1 MAKYTPGKSTRSS
14 YDKWSNGYY
23 GDYSNRKYGTS
34 SFWMDDDFGKTFTE
48 DGGVDTIKMMS
59 YQRAIG
65 NFVRILTKRDDIKV
79 VFSTK
84 NRSYTNGET
93 VVISSKIDKG
103 DFDTTVG
110 LALHEASHCLLT
122 NFKAL
127 HIYLNAHK
135 EIPYT
140 DWEFF
145 KGLVNTI
152 EDRRIDAYVMKNA
165 PGYYGYYISMYDTY
179 FNSKEIDKA
188 LESDVWCEEKR
199 EHYDAHITN
208 FANPKRNLNALKN
221 LRKIWNVIDLK
232 NISRLKSTD
241 EVIEIAHK
249 VYNLILEAEAPA
261 NANGNGNGQGQGQG
275 QPQQQNAPKEMTEEE
290 IEQMLND
297 LENNSESGQG
307 GEGEDDM
314 DVEIGDEQGDSSD
327 NNGKL
332 SAPGMPGD
340 EQGDDQDGGGMDTNA
355 DVGETVKASNTKK
368 ANLSDAQKARL
379 QKALKKQKEFT
390 AGEVKKKDMKA
401 SDADKINEL
410 ADQDVQLVEVAPGD
424 GNTKIDVIVL
434 RGMSDAICKSDIA
447 GSQYYDS
454 SWGRSGNVKAVE
466 EGWALGGVLGRKLK
480 TRDEERQL
488 KTTRLPSGR
497 IDRRLISELGFGN
510 DKVFAQ
516 TLIKTVKPSMIHIS
530 LDASGSMGGDKWEAA
545 LKTAT
550 ALARACSMIENLRC
564 VIDVRG
570 NAGGGRGHNRALVW
584 VVYDSKRDPLSV
596 VRTKFQNLYPGGS
609 TPEGLCY
616 DAIMK
621 TIVDN
626 SKGTDAFFVN
636 ISDGEPAFSNYHGS
650 TAEAHTAKQVKR
662 MQNSGIKTISYFAHS
677 YSREK
682 DAKNCSSWRAFARM
696 YGKGAECIDLND
708 FNQLSKTLNAMFERD
723 VTNE

>member
-1 MAKYTPGKSTRSS
+1 MAKNTPAKS
-14 YDKWSNGYY
+14 YGKWSNGYY
-23 GDYSNRKYGTS
+23 GDYGNSKYGNS
-34 SFWMDDDFGKTFTE
+34 SFWLDADFGKTFSE
-48 DGGVDTIKMMS
+48 DGGVDTVKMMS

-84 NRSYTNGET
+84 NRSYTNGDT

-135 EIPYT
+135 EIPYN

-165 PGYYGYYISMYDTY
+165 PGYYGYYMSMYDTY

-188 LESDVWCEEKR
+188 LENNVWCEEKR
-199 EHYDAHITN
+199 EHYDAHIIN

-221 LRKIWNVIDLK
+221 LRKIWSVIDLK

-241 EVIEIAHK
+241 EVIEVAHK
-249 VYNLILEAEAPA
+249 VYNLVLEAEAA
-261 NANGNGNGQGQGQG
+261 ANGNGQGQGKGQG
-275 QPQQQNAPKEMTEEE
+275 QSQPQQNAPKEMSEEE
-290 IEQMLND
+290 IEKMLND
-297 LENNSESGQG
+297 LENNQESGQG
-307 GEGEDDM
+307 DENEDDM
-314 DVEIGDEQGDSSD
+314 DVTDVEIGDEDEQGGGDS
-327 NNGKL
+327 GKL
-332 SAPGMPGD
+332 NAPGMEGD
-340 EQGDDQDGGGMDTNA
+340 EQGDDQDGGGMDTDA
-355 DVGETVKASNTKK
+355 DVGDKVQASNTKK
-368 ANLSDAQKARL
+368 AKLSDAQKARL

-390 AGEVKKKDMKA
+390 AGEVKKKDMK
-401 SDADKINEL
+401 SSEADKINEL

-434 RGMSDAICKSDIA
+434 RGMSDAICKSDLV
-447 GSQYYDS
+447 GGQYADS
-454 SWGRSGNVKAVE
+454 DWGGKRNAKAVE

-570 NAGGGRGHNRALVW
+570 NGGGRCGNSRALVW
-584 VVYDSKRDPLSV
+584 VVYDSKRDPISV
-596 VRTKFQNLYPGGS
+596 VRTKFQGLYPGGS

-621 TIVDN
+621 TVIDN

-636 ISDGEPAFSNYHGS
+636 ISDGEPAFSNYHGY
-650 TAEAHTAKQVKR
+650 TAEMHTAKQVKR

-677 YSREK
+677 YSRES
-682 DAKNCSSWRAFARM
+682 DAKNCGSWRAFSRM
-696 YGKGAECIDLND
+696 YGKGAQCIDLND

>member
-1 MAKYTPGKSTRSS
+1 MAKYTPAKS
-14 YDKWSNGYY
+14 YGKWSNGYY
-23 GDYSNRKYGTS
+23 GDYSNSKYGNS
-34 SFWMDDDFGKTFTE
+34 SFWLDDDFTKAFTE
-48 DGGVDTIKMMS
+48 GGGIDTIKLMS

-65 NFVRILTKRDDIKV
+65 NFVRILTKREDIKV

-84 NRSYTNGET
+84 HRSYTDGKH
-93 VVISSKIDKG
+93 VVISSKIEKG

-122 NFKAL
+122 SFNAL
-127 HIYLNAHK
+127 HLYLNTHK
-135 EIPYT
+135 EIPYN

-145 KGLVNTI
+145 KGLVNVI

-165 PGYYGYYISMYDTY
+165 PGYYGYYMSMYDTY
-179 FNSKEIDKA
+179 FNSKDIDKA
-188 LESDVWCEEKR
+188 LESNVWNEEKR

-241 EVIEIAHK
+241 EVIEVAHK
-249 VYNLILEAEAPA
+249 VYNLVLEAEAAA
-261 NANGNGNGQGQGQG
+261 NGNGNGNGQGQGQS
-275 QPQQQNAPKEMTEEE
+275 QPQQQQNAPKEMTEDE

-297 LENNSESGQG
+297 LENSAENDQG
-307 GEGEDDM
+307 GDVNEDM
-314 DVEIGDEQGDSSD
+314 DVNDVEIDDQDEQGGKD
-327 NNGKL
+327 NGNL
-332 SAPGMPGD
+332 DAPGMQGD
-340 EQGDDQDGGGMDTNA
+340 EQGDDQDGGGMETDA
-355 DVGETVKASNTKK
+355 DVGDTVQASNTKK

-390 AGEVKKKDMKA
+390 SGDVKKKDMKQTE
-401 SDADKINEL
+401 ADKINEL

-424 GNTKIDVIVL
+424 SNTKVDVIVM
-434 RGMSDAICKSDIA
+434 RGMSDAICKSELA
-447 GSQYYDS
+447 GAQYHEG
-454 SWGRSGNVKAVE
+454 SWGRSGNIKAVE

-480 TRDEERQL
+480 TRDEARSL

-516 TLIKTVKPSMIHIS
+516 TLIKTVNPSMIHIS
-530 LDASGSMGGDKWEAA
+530 LDASGSMGGSKWEAA

-564 VIDVRG
+564 VIDIRG
-570 NAGGGRGHNRALVW
+570 NAGGGSRALVW
-584 VVYDSKRDPLSV
+584 VVYDSKRDPISV
-596 VRTKFQNLYPGGS
+596 VRTKFQFLYPGGS

-621 TIVDN
+621 TIIDN
-626 SKGTDAFFVN
+626 AKGSESFFVN
-636 ISDGEPAFSNYHGS
+636 ISDGEPAFSNYYGRM
-650 TAEAHTAKQVKR
+650 AEDHTAKQIKR
-662 MQNSGIKTISYFAHS
+662 IQNSGIKTISYFASDHS
-677 YSREK
+677 RKS
-682 DAKNCSSWRAFARM
+682 DQLNSSSWKAFARM

>member
-1 MAKYTPGKSTRSS
+1 MAKNTPAKS
-14 YDKWSNGYY
+14 YGKWSNGYY
-23 GDYSNRKYGTS
+23 GDYGNSKYGNS
-34 SFWMDDDFGKTFTE
+34 SFWLDDDFGKTFSE
-48 DGGVDTIKMMS
+48 DGGVDTVKMMS

-65 NFVRILTKRDDIKV
+65 NFVRILTKREDIKV

-84 NRSYTNGET
+84 NRSYTNGDT

-135 EIPYT
+135 EIPYN

-165 PGYYGYYISMYDTY
+165 PGYYGYYMSMYDTY

-188 LESDVWCEEKR
+188 LENDVWCEEKR
-199 EHYDAHITN
+199 EHYDAHIIN

-221 LRKIWNVIDLK
+221 LRKIWSVIDLK

-241 EVIEIAHK
+241 EVIEVAHK
-249 VYNLILEAEAPA
+249 VYNLVLEAEAA
-261 NANGNGNGQGQGQG
+261 ANGNGQGQGKGQG
-275 QPQQQNAPKEMTEEE
+275 QSQPQQNAPKEMSEEE
-290 IEQMLND
+290 IEKMLND
-297 LENNSESGQG
+297 LENNQESGQG
-307 GEGEDDM
+307 EIGDEDMDVT
-314 DVEIGDEQGDSSD
+314 DVEIGDEDEQGGED
-327 NNGKL
+327 NGKL
-332 SAPGMPGD
+332 NAPGMEGD
-340 EQGDDQDGGGMDTNA
+340 EQGDDQDGGGMDTDA
-355 DVGETVKASNTKK
+355 DVGDKVQASNTKK

-390 AGEVKKKDMKA
+390 SGEVKKKDMK
-401 SDADKINEL
+401 SSEADKINEL

-434 RGMSDAICKSDIA
+434 RGMSDAICKSDLV
-447 GSQYYDS
+447 GGQYADS
-454 SWGRSGNVKAVE
+454 TWGRSGNVKAIE

-530 LDASGSMGGDKWEAA
+530 LDASGSMGGSKWEAA

-570 NAGGGRGHNRALVW
+570 NGGGRCGNSRALVW

-596 VRTKFQNLYPGGS
+596 VRTKFQGLYPGGS

-621 TIVDN
+621 TIIDN
-626 SKGTDAFFVN
+626 SKGTDSFFVN
-636 ISDGEPAFSNYHGS
+636 ISDGEPGFSGYHGH
-650 TAEAHTAKQVKR
+650 TAEMHTAKQVKR
-662 MQNSGIKTISYFAHS
+662 IQNSGIKTISYFAHT
-677 YSREK
+677 YNRES
-682 DAKNCSSWRAFARM
+682 DAKNCSSWRAFSRM
-696 YGKGAECIDLND
+696 YGKGAQCIDLND

>member
-1 MAKYTPGKSTRSS
+1 MAKYTPSKSARKS

-23 GDYSNRKYGTS
+23 GDYTNRKYGNS
-34 SFWMDDDFGKTFTE
+34 SFWLDDDIVGSFSEGS
-48 DGGVDTIKMMS
+48 GVDTVKMMS
-59 YQRAIG
+59 YQRAIA

-84 NRSYTNGET
+84 GRSYTDGKSVT
-93 VVISSKIDKG
+93 ISSKINTG

-110 LALHEASHCLLT
+110 LALHEASHCILT
-122 NFKAL
+122 TFDAL
-127 HIYLNAHK
+127 PKYLNAHK

-140 DWEFF
+140 DWQFF
-145 KGLVNTI
+145 KGLVNVI

-165 PGYYGYYISMYDTY
+165 PGYYGYYMSMYDTY

-188 LESDVWCEEKR
+188 LENDVWCDETK
-199 EHYDAHITN
+199 EHYEAHITN

-221 LRKIWNVIDLK
+221 LRKIWNVIDLR

-241 EVIEIAHK
+241 EVIEVAHK
-249 VYNLILEAEAPA
+249 VYNLIIEAVTVTPTPQDQP
-261 NANGNGNGQGQGQG
+261 GQDKT
-275 QPQQQNAPKEMTEEE
+275 QPQPEQMTEEE
-290 IEQMLND
+290 IEKMIQD
-297 LENNSESGQG
+297 IENGAEVEESEEEG
-307 GEGEDDM
+307 GDDDAGSMED
-314 DVEIGDEQGDSSD
+314 
-327 NNGKL
+327 
-332 SAPGMPGD
+332 PGMEGD
-340 EQGDDQDGGGMDTNA
+340 EQGDDQDGSGMDTGA
-355 DVGETVKASNTKK
+355 DLGDKVSTKQPKAADNMS
-368 ANLSDAQKARL
+368 AAQKARL

-390 AGEVKKKDMKA
+390 NGEIKKKDMAKG
-401 SDADKINEL
+401 DADKINDL
-410 ADQDVQLVEVAPGD
+410 ADQDVELVEIDPG
-424 GNTKIDVIVL
+424 NNNNKCDVIVI
-434 RGMSDAICKSDIA
+434 RGMSDAICNSDIV
-447 GSQYYDS
+447 GSQYNNS
-454 SWGRSGNVKAVE
+454 SWKRKDYEEAVV
-466 EGWALGGVLGRKLK
+466 EGWALGGILGRKLK

-497 IDRRLISELGFGN
+497 IDRRLVAELGFGN

-530 LDASGSMGGDKWEAA
+530 LDASGSMGGGKWFAA

-570 NAGGGRGHNRALVW
+570 QASNASRGNSRALVW

-596 VRTKFQNLYPGGS
+596 VRDKFRNLYPGGS

-621 TIVDN
+621 TIIN
-626 SKGTDAFFVN
+626 NAKGTDAFFVN
-636 ISDGEPAFSNYHGS
+636 VSDGEPAFSGYYGS
-650 TAEAHTAKQVKR
+650 TATEHTRKQIKKMNEANIH
-662 MQNSGIKTISYFAHS
+662 TISYFASEHS
-677 YSREK
+677 RASAMTTSAYK
-682 DAKNCSSWRAFARM
+682 DFKTM

-723 VTNE
+723 VTAE

>member
-1 MAKYTPGKSTRSS
+1 MAKYTPSKSARKS

-23 GDYSNRKYGTS
+23 GDYTNRKYGNS
-34 SFWMDDDFGKTFTE
+34 SFWLDDDIVGSFSEGS
-48 DGGVDTIKMMS
+48 GVDTVKMMS
-59 YQRAIG
+59 YQRAIA

-84 NRSYTNGET
+84 GRSYTDGKSVT
-93 VVISSKIDKG
+93 ISSKISTG

-110 LALHEASHCLLT
+110 LALHEASHCILT
-122 NFKAL
+122 TFDAL
-127 HIYLNAHK
+127 PKYLNAHK
-135 EIPYT
+135 EIPYE
-140 DWEFF
+140 DWQFF

-165 PGYYGYYISMYDTY
+165 PGYYGYYMSMYDTY

-188 LESDVWCEEKR
+188 LENDIWSDETK

-221 LRKIWNVIDLK
+221 LRKIWNVIDLR

-241 EVIEIAHK
+241 EVIEVAHK
-249 VYNLILEAEAPA
+249 VYNLIIEAVTVA
-261 NANGNGNGQGQGQG
+261 NMPGQSNNQSNPQS
-275 QPQQQNAPKEMTEEE
+275 QPEQMTEEE
-290 IEQMLND
+290 IEKMIQD
-297 LENNSESGQG
+297 IENGAEVEESEEEG
-307 GEGEDDM
+307 GDDDAGSMED
-314 DVEIGDEQGDSSD
+314 
-327 NNGKL
+327 
-332 SAPGMPGD
+332 PGMEGD
-340 EQGDDQDGGGMDTNA
+340 EQGDDQDGSGMDTGA
-355 DVGETVKASNTKK
+355 DLGDKVSTKQPKAADNM
-368 ANLSDAQKARL
+368 SDAQKARL

-390 AGEVKKKDMKA
+390 NGEIKKKEMAKN
-401 SDADKINEL
+401 DADKINEL
-410 ADQDVQLVEVAPGD
+410 AGQDVDLVEIEPG
-424 GNTKIDVIVL
+424 GGTKCDVIVL
-434 RGMSDAICKSDIA
+434 RGMSDAICNSDIV
-447 GSQYYDS
+447 GSQYCNS
-454 SWGRSGNVKAVE
+454 SWRRSEYDNAVTD
-466 EGWALGGVLGRKLK
+466 GWALGGVLGRKLK

-530 LDASGSMGGDKWEAA
+530 LDASGSMGGGKWAAA

-570 NAGGGRGHNRALVW
+570 QASGSGRASNSRALVW

-596 VRTKFQNLYPGGS
+596 VRDKFRNLYPGGS

-621 TIVDN
+621 TIIN
-626 SKGTDAFFVN
+626 NAKGTDAFFVN
-636 ISDGEPAFSNYHGS
+636 VSDGEPAFSGYYGD
-650 TAEAHTAKQVKR
+650 TATNHTRKQIKKMQEASIR
-662 MQNSGIKTISYFAHS
+662 TISYFAS
-677 YSREK
+677 ERDRDRAMNSSSFK
-682 DAKNCSSWRAFARM
+682 DFKTM
-696 YGKGAECIDLND
+696 YGKGAQCIDLND

-723 VTNE
+723 VTAE